1 MIVAAL
7 VSQND
12 AWRLLTDAV
21 TLAIFETLDHLIFV
35 CAFLESLKEFAAR
48 ILHAF
53 GTFFK
58 LLIQNFY
65 VLIKSYQP
73 EIARCP

>member
-21 TLAIFETLDHLIFV
+21 TLAIFETLDHLNSV
-35 CAFLESLKEFAAR
+35 CAFLETLKEFAVI

-53 GTFFK
+53 GIFFK
-58 LLIQNFY
+58 VLIYIFY
-65 VLIKSYQP
+65 VLIKSYYLQ
-73 EIARCP
+73 I